1 MTVLACRVYILVYV
15 DYYHY
20 NTEYLKISSVG
31 FTAPSEGKDVEKG
44 PLSQLLGIHSC
55 DVVLPVSSDIA

>member
-20 NTEYLKISSVG
+20 NTEYLEISSVG

-44 PLSQLLGIHSC
+44 PLSQ
-55 DVVLPVSSDIA
+55 